1 MGNVSLDEQRQLG
14 LRPPHNPRDLPPY
27 VPAQPPGRV
36 GDRDVVQA
44 YPIMNYEQ
52 PATLTEAH
60 LASLETIRKTSTPVE
75 RAIGLAIRTALFSLI
90 WLILSV
96 GLLFMLEGEPAI
108 PFLVFCTL
116 TALTFYLL
124 NGQDYKNSAVGLERH
139 KADLAHD
146 LQSQKLDNDHEIRRR
161 LVDAYIRSLGG
172 E

>member
-1 MGNVSLDEQRQLG
+1 MSLDEQRQLG
-14 LRPPHNPRDLPPY
+14 LRPPRNPRNLPSY
-27 VPAQPPGRV
+27 VPAQPPERGGPR
-36 GDRDVVQA
+36 GAAQA
-44 YPIMNYEQ
+44 YPIIDYAQ
-52 PATLTEAH
+52 PATLTETH
-60 LASLETIRKTSTPVE
+60 LASLETIRETTTPVE
-75 RAIGLAIRTALFSLI
+75 RAIGLAIRTALFSFI

-96 GLLFMLEGEPAI
+96 GLSFMLEGDPAI

-124 NGQDYKNSAVGLERH
+124 NGQEYKNSAVGLERH